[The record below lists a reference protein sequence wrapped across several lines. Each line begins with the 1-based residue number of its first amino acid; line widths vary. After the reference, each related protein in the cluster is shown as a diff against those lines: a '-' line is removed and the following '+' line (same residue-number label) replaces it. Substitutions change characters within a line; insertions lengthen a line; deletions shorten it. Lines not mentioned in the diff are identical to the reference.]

1 MSLSLKKEFKYSVLF
16 SYWIERSISRSSF
29 LPILFHQNKIKKKI
43 NKTWDVASE
52 LLCCFA
58 TKRALTTREVKIR
71 EVIII
76 RLNKFYVLNTL

>member
-29 LPILFHQNKIKKKI
+29 SPILFHQNKIKKK

-58 TKRALTTREVKIR
+58 TKRALMTREVKIR

-76 RLNKFYVLNTL
+76 RLNKFYV